1 MSQRGR
7 KRIRHAIAEHYVSLS
22 AGGWVPVRPS
32 ITRSHS
38 TPATGVTR
46 IHHTEFSVSH
56 EGEAFVS
63 HSHEDIPIVYNT
75 IGSHSHT
82 SNIVSLS
89 SDDSH
94 DPTLEDFDVSAAQEL
109 TEHILHLRSSRKKR
123 TIEQEPLHRW
133 AKEID
138 SYLAKFLHLEG
149 RSGPHACGSCGEEAC
164 FRCASCY
171 NGPSFCQRCIVE
183 AHRCMPFHRIE
194 EWTGSFYTRVSLKKL
209 GLIVQLGH
217 PPGETCTS
225 PRPSGRQVVVMDIE
239 GIHEVNVAFCGCHRA
254 LDHYVQML
262 RIQWFPGSVE
272 HPRTAIT
279 FRALRHFQLLSFMS
293 KASAY
298 EYYHMLERLTDNTG
312 VYRCPVFL
320 RIVHEWRHVRML
332 KCHGRGNDPSGS
344 KGTKVGDCVVHCLA
358 CPRPGVNM
366 VPKRVKEDEWV
377 DVLFIC
383 RDANFRLSRFNVS
396 SILRDPRLNK
406 GYSYFVEEEEFAKHL
421 ALHEGSMPEEANTW
435 GAICA
440 RHECRRASS
449 VVDLKKGEQYVYMDY
464 ALLKSLMTDMPK
476 SVIISYDI
484 GCQWHK
490 NLWKQIEQYG
500 PELAL
505 PIKPDNVII
514 LVPKFHLPAHISEC
528 QEEFSF
534 NLEPKVGTS
543 DGEAPERGW
552 AASNLVASSTK
563 EMGPGSRR
571 DTLDDHWG
579 DNNWRKCVNIG
590 ISLLRNIQE
599 AVPQREEHRVTFE
612 TFSETIAHSQ
622 GGMECLKQWTESVE
636 AWEKRR
642 FSKIPVPNPYVP
654 TVKPLTLASV
664 RLQLARDESDRDWG
678 LPSGMTITASK
689 MIIDGVHTEQLQYD
703 LERESKALGPHSTD
717 LQRAKVLEKE
727 ANLRR
732 RIEAWMDVQRVYVP
746 EIMGIRDQM
755 DKDAEGDCV
764 VAWNIDLLLP
774 SKLLGNKVLT
784 CDNRLYRYEW
794 DVRRAQAAEALAG
807 VRHKV
812 ILETYVMNHKE
823 SYGHGQRQGNKSHIL
838 LEDCRKGKANFMA
851 TYNRARDALFELAK
865 PLDLLEGLSNTYPR
879 LNSEDIV
886 PLKQY
891 KKVLQN
897 DTGNPKQRETSGET
911 RRQLSWLWVQAGA
924 MENMESE
931 ELQDALRIEWCRVR
945 ARAQRWTEE
954 CILLREEMAR
964 VIRSHDHLI
973 ELWTRRAESTIEGTA
988 GGVRAYA
995 LRQANIHREMRDYC
1009 LKLWKHVDEW
1019 LLIGHTQGNIVN
1031 EGDDDEAEDE

>member
-1 MSQRGR
+1 
-7 KRIRHAIAEHYVSLS
+7 
-22 AGGWVPVRPS
+22 
-32 ITRSHS
+32 
-38 TPATGVTR
+38 
-46 IHHTEFSVSH
+46 
-56 EGEAFVS
+56 
-63 HSHEDIPIVYNT
+63 
-75 IGSHSHT
+75 
-82 SNIVSLS
+82 
-89 SDDSH
+89 
-94 DPTLEDFDVSAAQEL
+94 
-109 TEHILHLRSSRKKR
+109 
-123 TIEQEPLHRW
+123 
-133 AKEID
+133 
-138 SYLAKFLHLEG
+138 
-149 RSGPHACGSCGEEAC
+149 
-164 FRCASCY
+164 
-171 NGPSFCQRCIVE
+171 
-183 AHRCMPFHRIE
+183 
-194 EWTGSFYTRVSLKKL
+194 
-209 GLIVQLGH
+209 
-217 PPGETCTS
+217 
-225 PRPSGRQVVVMDIE
+225 
-239 GIHEVNVAFCGCHRA
+239 
-254 LDHYVQML
+254 
-262 RIQWFPGSVE
+262 
-272 HPRTAIT
+272 
-279 FRALRHFQLLSFMS
+279 MS

-298 EYYHMLERLTDNTG
+298 EYYHTLERLTDNTG
-312 VYRCPVFL
+312 VYHCPNLYQVFL
-320 RIVHEWRHVRML
+320 RIVREWRHVRML
-332 KCHGRGNDPSGS
+332 KHHRRGNDPSGS
-344 KGTKVGDCVVHCLA
+344 KGMKVGDCVVHCLA

-383 RDANFRLSRFNVS
+383 GDANFRLSRFNVS

-406 GYSYFVEEEEFAKHL
+406 GYSYFVEEEEFTKHL
-421 ALHEGSMPEEANTW
+421 ALHEGSMPEEANTCNNHDAIKLATMRGGKGMATSGIG

-449 VVDLKKGEQYVYMDY
+449 IVDLKKGEQYIYMDY
-464 ALLKSLMTDMPK
+464 ALLKSLMTNTPK

-490 NLWKQIEQYG
+490 NLWKRIEQYG

-543 DGEAPERGW
+543 DGEVLERGW

-622 GGMECLKQWTESVE
+622 GGMECLKQWMESVE
-636 AWEKRR
+636 AWEKCR
-642 FSKIPVPNPYVP
+642 FSKIPIPNPYVP
-654 TVKPLTLASV
+654 TVKHEFKFV
-664 RLQLARDESDRDWG
+664 ARDESDRDWG

-703 LERESKALGPHSTD
+703 LEQESKALGPHSTD

-727 ANLRR
+727 ANLRWW
-732 RIEAWMDVQRVYVP
+732 IEAWMDVQRVYVP

-784 CDNRLYRYEW
+784 CDNHLYRYEW
-794 DVRRAQAAEALAG
+794 DVQRAQAAEALAG
-807 VRHKV
+807 
-812 ILETYVMNHKE
+812 E

-897 DTGNPKQRETSGET
+897 DTGNPKQRETLGET

-973 ELWTRRAESTIEGTA
+973 ELWTRHAKSTIEGTA
-988 GGVRAYA
+988 GGARAYA